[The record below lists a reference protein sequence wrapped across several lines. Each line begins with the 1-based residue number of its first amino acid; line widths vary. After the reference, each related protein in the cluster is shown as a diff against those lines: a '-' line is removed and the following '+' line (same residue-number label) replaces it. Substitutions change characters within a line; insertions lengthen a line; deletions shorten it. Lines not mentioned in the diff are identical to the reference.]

1 MAEIVENVLTE
12 KQSQTIE
19 VMALRK
25 DGSTFYGD
33 LALSPLIEEVVN
45 EMGEA
50 IEVSEIQGVVC
61 NLRDI
66 TARREAQQA
75 LQASEARY
83 RNLVEFAPDPIVIVD
98 EAGKITLVNSRVE
111 TDIGYVAEEL
121 IGQPIEMLIP
131 SGLRDLYVTH
141 RGEYMESPYAR
152 PMGEH
157 MEVVILHKN
166 GSEIPVKIS
175 LSPIETDGDLL
186 VMAYIIDITAQKEL
200 ETSLRTAL
208 ARERELN
215 ELKSRFTSMVSHEF
229 RTPLAVIQMS
239 SSILRTYGDRI
250 SDEKKVEHLDKVDT
264 QISRLTQLLED
275 ILTIGHAETV
285 GLEFHP
291 EMFDL
296 HDYCRAIVKE
306 IQETSTRHQIDL
318 SITGKTREARLD
330 KELMRQIISNLL
342 TNAIKYSPDGG
353 PIKFSLTS
361 DRAQARLSVKDS
373 GVGIPTEDQER
384 LFQSFHRAQ
393 NVGNIPGTGLGLAI
407 VKRAVEA
414 HGGQIHVE
422 SAVGKGTTFT
432 ITLPIVSTLL
442 P

>member
-1 MAEIVENVLTE
+1 
-12 KQSQTIE
+12 
-19 VMALRK
+19 
-25 DGSTFYGD
+25 
-33 LALSPLIEEVVN
+33 
-45 EMGEA
+45 
-50 IEVSEIQGVVC
+50 
-61 NLRDI
+61 
-66 TARREAQQA
+66 
-75 LQASEARY
+75 
-83 RNLVEFAPDPIVIVD
+83 
-98 EAGKITLVNSRVE
+98 
-111 TDIGYVAEEL
+111 
-121 IGQPIEMLIP
+121 
-131 SGLRDLYVTH
+131 
-141 RGEYMESPYAR
+141 
-152 PMGEH
+152 
-157 MEVVILHKN
+157 
-166 GSEIPVKIS
+166 
-175 LSPIETDGDLL
+175 
-186 VMAYIIDITAQKEL
+186 MAYIVDITPQKQL

-264 QISRLTQLLED
+264 QINRLTQLLED
-275 ILTIGHAETV
+275 ILTIGQAETV

-296 HDYCRAIVKE
+296 HEYCHEIVEE

-330 KELMRQIISNLL
+330 KELIRQIISNLL

-353 PIKFSLTS
+353 PIKFRLTS
-361 DRAQARLSVKDS
+361 DRAQARLSVRDS
-373 GVGIPTEDQER
+373 GVGIPPEDQER

-422 SAVGKGTTFT
+422 SEVGKGTTFT